1 MMVWTKTKTA
11 LVLSVVVLGVVGT
24 TFIVRKTSVD
34 EKADDSWRSA
44 GLTWQQVGQTAPQ
57 VKILP
62 TKFQPPV
69 TIMLTSEG
77 IKWGGIN
84 VTVREI
90 LRAAYRCGPGRVA
103 FPAGEPQEKYDFIST
118 LRQDTEEGLQ
128 REVKKTLGL
137 TGRWANLETNILAL
151 KVRNPDAPGLKQA
164 VYSPS
169 EYGNLRGGH
178 IHCFG
183 ESLSWKPRRPPWG
196 LTKHLERIFQ
206 MPVVDETDLK
216 GSYNIDLLWK
226 VKADPND
233 NQEAVK
239 QALIDQLG
247 LELLPAHQAVEM
259 LIVEKVQ

>member
-1 MMVWTKTKTA
+1 MAWTKTKTA
-11 LVLSVVVLGVVGT
+11 LVLSAVVVGVLGT
-24 TFIVRKTSVD
+24 TFEFTKTTAD

-44 GLTWQQVGQTAPQ
+44 GLTWQQVGKMGPQ

-103 FPAGEPQEKYDFIST
+103 FPAGEPQERYDFIST
-118 LRQDTEEGLQ
+118 LRQDTEEALQ

-137 TGRWANLETNILAL
+137 TGRWENLETNILAL
-151 KVRNPDAPGLKQA
+151 RMRNPDAPGLKHA
-164 VYSPS
+164 FYNPS

-183 ESLSWKPRRPPWG
+183 EPLSWKPRTPPWG

-206 MPVVDETDLK
+206 VPVVDETDLK
-216 GSYNIDLLWK
+216 GSYNLDLRWK
-226 VKADPND
+226 ATTDPD
-233 NQEAVK
+233 ANQEAVK
-239 QALIDQLG
+239 KALIDQLG
-247 LELLPAHQAVEM
+247 LELMPAHKAVEM